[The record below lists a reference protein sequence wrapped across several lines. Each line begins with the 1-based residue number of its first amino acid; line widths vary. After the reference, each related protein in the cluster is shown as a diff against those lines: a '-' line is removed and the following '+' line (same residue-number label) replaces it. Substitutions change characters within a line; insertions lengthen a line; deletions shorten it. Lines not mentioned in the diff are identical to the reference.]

1 MNESPMTQSSTALSP
16 QAIHLGFW
24 AMTMKRR
31 RTMAFKRFIAARRA
45 EAESERY
52 RRYAEA
58 KRRIPMNLPPREYEE
73 EVKRL
78 ARRYRV

>member
-1 MNESPMTQSSTALSP
+1 MCISA
-16 QAIHLGFW
+16 
-24 AMTMKRR
+24 MKR
-31 RTMAFKRFIAARRA
+31 AVSKRVVAS
-45 EAESERY
+45 ETERY

-58 KRRIPMNLPPREYEE
+58 KARIPMNLPAHEYEE

>member
-1 MNESPMTQSSTALSP
+1 MCISA
-16 QAIHLGFW
+16 
-24 AMTMKRR
+24 MKR
-31 RTMAFKRFIAARRA
+31 AVSKRVVAA
-45 EAESERY
+45 ETERY

-58 KRRIPMNLPPREYEE
+58 KARIPMSLSPREYEE

>member
-1 MNESPMTQSSTALSP
+1 MTTLTGMAKPITA
-16 QAIHLGFW
+16 
-24 AMTMKRR
+24 MR
-31 RTMAFKRFIAARRA
+31 RTVSKAVIAA
-45 EAESERY
+45 ESDRY

-58 KRRIPMNLPPREYEE
+58 KSRIPMDLSPEEYEE

>member
-1 MNESPMTQSSTALSP
+1 MCISA
-16 QAIHLGFW
+16 
-24 AMTMKRR
+24 MKR
-31 RTMAFKRFIAARRA
+31 AVSKRMVA
-45 EAESERY
+45 AESERY

-58 KRRIPMNLPPREYEE
+58 KARIPMNLPPREYEE

>member
-1 MNESPMTQSSTALSP
+1 MCISA
-16 QAIHLGFW
+16 
-24 AMTMKRR
+24 MKR
-31 RTMAFKRFIAARRA
+31 AVSKRVVSA
-45 EAESERY
+45 ETERY

-58 KRRIPMNLPPREYEE
+58 KARIPMNLPPREYEE

>member
-1 MNESPMTQSSTALSP
+1 MCTTAL
-16 QAIHLGFW
+16 
-24 AMTMKRR
+24 KR
-31 RTMAFKRFIAARRA
+31 AVSKRVVAS
-45 EAESERY
+45 ETERY

-58 KRRIPMNLPPREYEE
+58 KARIPMNLSPREYEE

>member
-1 MNESPMTQSSTALSP
+1 MCTTAL
-16 QAIHLGFW
+16 
-24 AMTMKRR
+24 KR
-31 RTMAFKRFIAARRA
+31 AVSKRVVVS
-45 EAESERY
+45 ETERY

-58 KRRIPMNLPPREYEE
+58 KARIPMNLPPREYEE